1 MKGETMALPKTV
13 QQYLQTNNIP
23 FEAVEH
29 KIVFTAYDL
38 AATLKEKLESIGKT
52 LLIKADNG
60 FVLVLLPANRR
71 LDLAKLKNAL
81 GAKKLSIVSEKE
93 MIAKFKVKTGGLTS
107 FGTLHKVEVFVDSAL
122 LKASKVLVAAGSF
135 TDHIRL
141 KARDFVKLENAKTG
155 NISSTVTMPKIQ
167 PPKKIRKHKKGTK
180 TKSKGK
186 NQKAKSRKK
195 K

>member
-1 MKGETMALPKTV
+1 MALSKTV
-13 QQYLQTNNIP
+13 QQYLQKSNVP

-38 AATLKEKLESIGKT
+38 AATLKEKLEGIGKT

-60 FVLVLLPANRR
+60 FVLVLLPASRR

-81 GAKKLSIVSEKE
+81 GARKLSIVSEKE
-93 MIAKFKVKTGGLTS
+93 MIAKFKVKAGGLTS
-107 FGTLHKVEVFVDSAL
+107 FGALHKAEVFVDFSL
-122 LKASKVLVAAGSF
+122 LRASKVLVAAGSF
-135 TDHIRL
+135 TDHVRM

-155 NISSTVTMPKIQ
+155 NISSAVTMPKIQ

-186 NQKAKSRKK
+186 NQKAKAKKRKR
-195 K
+195 

>member
-1 MKGETMALPKTV
+1 MIPKTV
-13 QQYLQTNNIP
+13 QQYLQKNNIP
-23 FEAVEH
+23 FEAIEH
-29 KIVFTAYDL
+29 KIVYTAYDL
-38 AATLKEKLESIGKT
+38 AATLKEKLEGIGKT

-93 MIAKFKVKTGGLTS
+93 MIAKLKVKAGGLTS
-107 FGTLHKVEVFVDSAL
+107 FGALHKAEVFVDSAL
-122 LKASKVLVAAGSF
+122 LKASRVLVAAGSF
-135 TDHIRL
+135 TDHVRM

-155 NISSTVTMPKIQ
+155 NVSSAVKMPKIQ
-167 PPKKIRKHKKGTK
+167 PLKKVYRHK
-180 TKSKGK
+180 SGK
-186 NQKAKSRKK
+186 KQKAKSRKK

>member
-1 MKGETMALPKTV
+1 MALPKTV
-13 QQYLQTNNIP
+13 QQYLQTNKVP

-38 AATLKEKLESIGKT
+38 AATLKEKLEGIGKT
-52 LLIKADNG
+52 LLIKSDNG

-71 LDLAKLKNAL
+71 LDLVKLKKAL

-93 MIAKFKVKTGGLTS
+93 MIAKFKVKAGGLTS
-107 FGTLHKVEVFVDSAL
+107 FGAIHKAEVFVDSAL
-122 LKASKVLVAAGSF
+122 LKAAKILVAAGSF
-135 TDHIRL
+135 TDHVRM

-155 NISSTVTMPKIQ
+155 NISSAVKMPKIQ
-167 PPKKIRKHKKGTK
+167 LPKKVRKHKKSTK
-180 TKSKGK
+180 RKQRT
-186 NQKAKSRKK
+186 KSRKK